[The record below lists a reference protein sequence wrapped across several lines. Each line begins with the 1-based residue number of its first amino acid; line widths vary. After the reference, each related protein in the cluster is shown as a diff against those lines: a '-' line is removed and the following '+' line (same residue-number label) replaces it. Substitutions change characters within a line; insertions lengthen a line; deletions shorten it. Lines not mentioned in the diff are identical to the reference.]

1 MMFFPRHWASFIFG
15 CHLWVVLALFS
26 SPVHGNTF
34 IWDPN
39 SPGSIDT
46 TWRRPYSAFSNP
58 PVCVPIPANLTLCY
72 GIKYSEM
79 RIPNLL
85 HHDSLNEV
93 IEQSASWTSL
103 INLKCHP
110 ETQLFLCSLFT
121 PICLDQ
127 TIPPCRSL
135 CEDVQKSC
143 EPHMRKHGYT
153 WPNIMR
159 CDYFPLDNNMC
170 IQSQSGSPSNTPPL
184 SRPPKPSQP
193 QPKPLPGGNFVPG
206 SGRDQAKVNQTASA
220 ASPEDEKLFRRLLD
234 FICKSDWVIKS
245 GAINVRASQLR
256 VKKYKVIYGNLN
268 STLPLNVAVNETMS
282 NAIADSGLAGLAL
295 ATSKRK
301 QKFVIVGVGN
311 GRETRF
317 TARTVLNWHSATAQI
332 KRALKKA
339 KSGDVCTRRNRS
351 TATAATAAGRPGRRQ
366 KSRNRTRGTRG
377 TSAAAG
383 A

>member
-1 MMFFPRHWASFIFG
+1 
-15 CHLWVVLALFS
+15 
-26 SPVHGNTF
+26 
-34 IWDPN
+34 
-39 SPGSIDT
+39 
-46 TWRRPYSAFSNP
+46 
-58 PVCVPIPANLTLCY
+58 
-72 GIKYSEM
+72 M

-121 PICLDQ
+121 PMYVVAIRCTVICSMVCLTVNCNYRCLDQ

-170 IQSQSGSPSNTPPL
+170 IQSQSSSPSNTPPL
-184 SRPPKPSQP
+184 SRPPKPSQS

-234 FICKSDWVIKS
+234 FICKSDW
-245 GAINVRASQLR
+245 G
-256 VKKYKVIYGNLN
+256 
-268 STLPLNVAVNETMS
+268 
-282 NAIADSGLAGLAL
+282 
-295 ATSKRK
+295 
-301 QKFVIVGVGN
+301 KFL
-311 GRETRF
+311 
-317 TARTVLNWHSATAQI
+317 VLQFRLFHYLS
-332 KRALKKA
+332 L
-339 KSGDVCTRRNRS
+339 SLS
-351 TATAATAAGRPGRRQ
+351 L
-366 KSRNRTRGTRG
+366 SL
-377 TSAAAG
+377 SL
-383 A
+383 